1 MIFEGDK
8 SCRHI
13 MVLKI
18 TEKVSFTLAIEYRKC
33 PNLKIQMRHFE

>member
-1 MIFEGDK
+1 MIFEDDK
-8 SCRHI
+8 SCRH

>member
-1 MIFEGDK
+1 MIFEDDN
-8 SCRHI
+8 SYRYI